1 MTREDR
7 FLDVFGKIDDKY
19 LVTALPG
26 AFEPDL
32 GTAVIHADK
41 SIEAVEITEKDIR
54 RYRILQAVKYSAAA
68 AVVIAAGALL
78 WANWDKIAV
87 SGGKSSSPVTTQTN
101 DVTEPGG
108 AVAVTSDTVI
118 SLSPPIPM
126 TTSTEGDTGDNSG
139 NYDPFFNSTGDETE
153 TTDDNT
159 LPENFSI
166 ADGRYETDISAD
178 IDFEGQLQDGR
189 ILFRWSRYTGGEYD
203 VTVDGYTLI
212 CSENGTEYFDVGDF
226 AADSKGCVVNLDG
239 TEQFPLYFIIQC
251 RFNYEGMAFLGY
263 SAPFKIE

>member
-41 SIEAVEITEKDIR
+41 SIETVEITEKDIR

-78 WANWDKIAV
+78 WANWDKIVV
-87 SGGKSSSPVTTQTN
+87 SGGKSSSPVTTRTN

-108 AVAVTSDTVI
+108 AAAVTSDTVI

-126 TTSTEGDTGDNSG
+126 ITSAEGDTGENSG

-153 TTDDNT
+153 TPIFT
-159 LPENFSI
+159 P
-166 ADGRYETDISAD
+166 
-178 IDFEGQLQDGR
+178 
-189 ILFRWSRYTGGEYD
+189 
-203 VTVDGYTLI
+203 
-212 CSENGTEYFDVGDF
+212 
-226 AADSKGCVVNLDG
+226 
-239 TEQFPLYFIIQC
+239 
-251 RFNYEGMAFLGY
+251 
-263 SAPFKIE
+263 

>member
-26 AFEPDL
+26 DFEPDL
-32 GTAVIHADK
+32 GTAVIHAGNN
-41 SIEAVEITEKDIR
+41 IEAVEITEKDIR

-87 SGGKSSSPVTTQTN
+87 SGGEQSTVSSQDTGF
-101 DVTEPGG
+101 PGAASQG
-108 AVAVTSDTVI
+108 TMDTVI

-126 TTSTEGDTGDNSG
+126 TTSTEGDTGENSG